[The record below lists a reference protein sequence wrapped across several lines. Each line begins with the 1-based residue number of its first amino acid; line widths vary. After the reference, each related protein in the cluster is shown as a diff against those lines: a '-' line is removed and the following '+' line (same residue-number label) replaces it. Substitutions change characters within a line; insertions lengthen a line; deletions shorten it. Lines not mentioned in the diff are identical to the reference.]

1 MPKNVCNVRN
11 NVLVCLLAV
20 VMLPV
25 HFPQSPSGK
34 ETSSSLPAPKPKKSN
49 PPISTNQNTKTTPTR
64 HWLNAMLFPIHLTIT
79 NYLCCKSSIVV
90 HKSSLFFKD

>member
-11 NVLVCLLAV
+11 NVLVCLVAV

-34 ETSSSLPAPKPKKSN
+34 ETSSSLPAPKLKKSN
-49 PPISTNQNTKTTPTR
+49 PPVSTNQNTKTTPTR
-64 HWLNAMLFPIHLTIT
+64 LWLNAKLFPIQLAMT
-79 NYLCCKSSIVV
+79 NYLYFKSSIVV
-90 HKSSLFFKD
+90 HKSSLFFRG

>member
-1 MPKNVCNVRN
+1 MSKNVCNVRN

-34 ETSSSLPAPKPKKSN
+34 KTSSSLPAPKPHKST
-49 PPISTNQNTKTTPTR
+49 PPISANQNTKATPKR
-64 HWLNAMLFPIHLTIT
+64 HWLNAMLFSIMLTMT
-79 NYLCCKSSIVV
+79 NYLYFKSSIVV
-90 HKSSLFFKD
+90 HKSSLFFRG